1 MPITIN
7 SFLGRFGY
15 KARQWFPN
23 LAGNAY
29 LKLQF
34 KTRRRAQDAYCRW
47 FLDQPEAPMPQVV
60 NIETINR
67 CNSTCEF
74 CTANVN
80 AEKRPLCKIDDGL
93 YRSIIDQLADWGYE
107 GHLTLYGNNE
117 PLLDTKIVERHKY
130 AREKLPK
137 AFIFMSTNGLILT
150 VDKVK
155 EIAPYINQLIIN
167 NYALEYRLHDNI
179 QELYDYVKAHP
190 DEFRDLD
197 IQIQMRYLKEVL
209 TNRAGSAPNKQ
220 DTLKDAVTEPCLLP
234 FTDVWI
240 TPNGKVG
247 LCCCDNLEVTDMGDL
262 TKTPLKEIWNGEK
275 LHDARVKIAGG
286 RQNYPFCRK
295 CDFIDAGFRMQV
307 AKKILAGDIEGANHT
322 GGEEKNSRQSRE

>member
-1 MPITIN
+1 
-7 SFLGRFGY
+7 
-15 KARQWFPN
+15 
-23 LAGNAY
+23 
-29 LKLQF
+29 
-34 KTRRRAQDAYCRW
+34 
-47 FLDQPEAPMPQVV
+47 MPQVV

-80 AEKRPLCKIDDGL
+80 AEKRPRCVIDDGL
-93 YRSIIDQLADWGYE
+93 YRNIIDQLADWGYE

-137 AFIFMSTNGLILT
+137 AFIFM
-150 VDKVK
+150 
-155 EIAPYINQLIIN
+155 
-167 NYALEYRLHDNI
+167 NYALEYKLHDNI
-179 QELYDYVKAHP
+179 KELYDYVKAHP
-190 DEFRDLD
+190 DEFKDLD

-209 TNRAGSAPNKQ
+209 TNRAGSSPNKKE
-220 DTLKDAVTEPCLLP
+220 TLSEAVTEACLLP

-247 LCCCDNLEVTDMGDL
+247 LCCCDNYEVTDFGDL
-262 TKTPLKEIWNGEK
+262 NRTPLVEIWNSSK
-275 LHDARVKIAGG
+275 LRAAREKIAQGRIAQG
-286 RQNYPFCRK
+286 RQNYPFCSK

-307 AKKILAGDIEGANHT
+307 ARKVLAGDFEGANRT
-322 GGEEKNSRQSRE
+322 GGEEKNSRKSRS